1 MKGLRQMCTS
11 AIFNTQRTPFPTN
24 SPCTACKPR
33 ASTCTSFLSCYQ
45 HHQPLPNSRTRC
57 QPCHLCPW
65 HHSAP
70 ALSPASGSSVAVTF
84 PLHFRTTSSG
94 RSSSA
99 QHSHHTPGWQQPL
112 PTPLG
117 WQHPSR
123 DAQQGWHRLL
133 CKRCSGGARPTSLPL
148 QQVPQIP
155 ISEKLSPSTHAGN
168 PASICLCCSCVQLSA
183 RLHHFLRLIK
193 ALTPISGH

>member
-24 SPCTACKPR
+24 SPCIACKPR

-45 HHQPLPNSRTRC
+45 HHQPLPNSRTQC

-99 QHSHHTPGWQQPL
+99 QHSHHTAGWQQPL

-133 CKRCSGGARPTSLPL
+133 CKRCSGGQDPH
-148 QQVPQIP
+148 
-155 ISEKLSPSTHAGN
+155 PSHF
-168 PASICLCCSCVQLSA
+168 SKYHKYQ
-183 RLHHFLRLIK
+183 FLRNFHPAPRQETQPQSAYAAAARSFLPDYTTFYDLLK
-193 ALTPISGH
+193 L

>member
-99 QHSHHTPGWQQPL
+99 QHSHHTPGWQQP
-112 PTPLG
+112 PPPRCAGSTPPAMPSKAG
-117 WQHPSR
+117 TGCSANDAQGGQDPHPSHFSKYHKY
-123 DAQQGWHRLL
+123 Q
-133 CKRCSGGARPTSLPL
+133 
-148 QQVPQIP
+148 
-155 ISEKLSPSTHAGN
+155 
-168 PASICLCCSCVQLSA
+168 
-183 RLHHFLRLIK
+183 FLRNFHPAPMQETQPQSAYAAAACSFLPDYTTFYDLLK
-193 ALTPISGH
+193 L

>member
-84 PLHFRTTSSG
+84 PLHFQTTSSG

-112 PTPLG
+112 PTSLG

-133 CKRCSGGARPTSLPL
+133 CKRCSGGGQDPY
-148 QQVPQIP
+148 
-155 ISEKLSPSTHAGN
+155 PSHF
-168 PASICLCCSCVQLSA
+168 SKYHKYQ
-183 RLHHFLRLIK
+183 FLRNFHPAPRQETQPQSAYAAAECSFLPDYTTFYDLLK
-193 ALTPISGH
+193 L